1 MCSTLFYLICNYI
14 IGILGLL
21 CVPLLRGDGKGLL
34 FVWTLESLEL
44 LCWNMVGMVANVVW
58 TGVTTGLVFWVLNR
72 YNMLRVEMEHEFK
85 VNVSFF
91 FSLLWMLRTFCSFFC
106 IL

>member
-14 IGILGLL
+14 VGILGLL

-34 FVWTLESLEL
+34 FVWTLDSLEL

-85 VNVSFF
+85 VNLFF
-91 FSLLWMLRTFCSFFC
+91 A
-106 IL
+106 IY